1 MLEKIKQN
9 TFGHFKY
16 LPQAAGFRVKVDHTL
31 TIINCGLGSSM
42 FNIVCGDYRTGLEEK
57 VQSVMDEFRG
67 QPFAWWISPSTKSKA
82 LSRKLLEYGFITE
95 TEEHAMLCDLTS
107 FESSNNQLIR
117 IGQVLNRDQ
126 LEHFIRVIE
135 IYDETARN
143 FYEKLTEPLLNQQE
157 KLFIGYENDIPVVI
171 ATLFIFCDTAGI
183 FSLITEENKRGLGYG
198 TQMMIH
204 LMDVARKIGI
214 KYATLS
220 ASSDSGYRIYERLG
234 FRTFGQFECF
244 EWRS

>member
-16 LPQAAGFRVKVDHTL
+16 LPEAAGFSIKTDRTL

-42 FNIVCGDYRTGLEEK
+42 FNIVCGDCDTEK
-57 VQSVMDEFRG
+57 VQSVIDEFKG
-67 QPFAWWISPSTKSKA
+67 QPFAWWIVESKA
-82 LSRKLLEYGFITE
+82 LSKKLLEHVFITE
-95 TEEHAMLCDLTS
+95 TEECAMLCDLTN
-107 FESSNNQLIR
+107 FESSDNQLIR
-117 IGQVLNRDQ
+117 IEQVLSRDQ
-126 LEHFIRVIE
+126 LEHFIKVLE
-135 IYDETARN
+135 TYDAMARS
-143 FYEKLTEPLLNQQE
+143 FYKKLTESLLNRQE

-171 ATLFIFCDTAGI
+171 AILFISGNTAGI

-198 TQMMIH
+198 TQMMNY
-204 LMDVARKIGI
+204 LMGTARKGGI
-214 KYATLS
+214 RYATLA

-234 FRTFGQFECF
+234 FCTFGQFECF